1 MMRRP
6 TGPRHGCNGC
16 DGAMQPLGDRREGL
30 RPAAARRRRFAAP
43 TAATYAPRL
52 AADGD
57 HFPSPGRRAASK
69 AVARAPALQ
78 AEWARWQTA
87 IAATNED
94 RSAARRA
101 KDLQRASRRA
111 ARLAGRAWRPAR
123 PLRLKLRAR
132 DGFIHPDH

>member
-1 MMRRP
+1 
-6 TGPRHGCNGC
+6 
-16 DGAMQPLGDRREGL
+16 MQPLGDRREGL

-101 KDLQRASRRA
+101 KDLSVPRDARRASRA
-111 ARLAGRAWRPAR
+111 VLGDPPAR
-123 PLRLKLRAR
+123 SA
-132 DGFIHPDH
+132 